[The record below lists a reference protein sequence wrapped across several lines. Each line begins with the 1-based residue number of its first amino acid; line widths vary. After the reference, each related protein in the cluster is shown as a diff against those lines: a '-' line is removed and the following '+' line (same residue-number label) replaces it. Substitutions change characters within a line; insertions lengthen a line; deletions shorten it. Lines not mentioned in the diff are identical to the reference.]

1 MNRTIVVPVY
11 FLVTLVYVLDA
22 NYLFS
27 APFASFWLSTR
38 LFRVLTVL
46 MKSLPWALRHGP
58 LCLFALRVWRR
69 FIPWLNGSCKGPA
82 RVAPYYLAGSLYI
95 KRSKTSSRSIVFN
108 SDFDLVAPRQNS
120 KLLIRRQLSQA
131 ICGFETTSI
140 THFEIG
146 RENFNDNTF
155 KTYWSAQLQ
164 LEGFVSLKSRTV

>member
-1 MNRTIVVPVY
+1 M
-11 FLVTLVYVLDA
+11 
-22 NYLFS
+22 
-27 APFASFWLSTR
+27 
-38 LFRVLTVL
+38 
-46 MKSLPWALRHGP
+46 
-58 LCLFALRVWRR
+58 
-69 FIPWLNGSCKGPA
+69 
-82 RVAPYYLAGSLYI
+82 
-95 KRSKTSSRSIVFN
+95 FN

>member
-1 MNRTIVVPVY
+1 
-11 FLVTLVYVLDA
+11 
-22 NYLFS
+22 
-27 APFASFWLSTR
+27 
-38 LFRVLTVL
+38 
-46 MKSLPWALRHGP
+46 
-58 LCLFALRVWRR
+58 
-69 FIPWLNGSCKGPA
+69 
-82 RVAPYYLAGSLYI
+82 
-95 KRSKTSSRSIVFN
+95 VFN

-164 LEGFVSLKSRTV
+164 LEVLKVGQCRKTSKVALSLIYDDILKSLI